1 MVGREGLLTFTW
13 KAVRAEESSSVN
25 GCDPHYR
32 FPLYVGTAVG
42 STEVGPA
49 KIQEA

>member
-1 MVGREGLLTFTW
+1 M
-13 KAVRAEESSSVN
+13 RAEESSSVN